1 MLLTIME
8 RNILLS
14 ILPREGNFITLKTVR
29 QLRESL
35 ALQEGEEEEFGI
47 KKEGDTLEDGTVV
60 PKGQFRLTKN
70 IDKEKEIPI
79 SRKAAEVIVSALETL
94 NSQNKLT
101 EAHFSLYEKFV
112 EVE

>member
-60 PKGQFRLTKN
+60 PKGQFRLTQN
-70 IDKEKEIPI
+70 IDKEKEISI